1 MYTLNNLVVFWNH
14 YKSQKFFSSVKDHF
28 CTGASEF
35 TSQNYRTMDTTSK
48 GDHEEVKDHVSNGH
62 ADAKRSAPQDSSG
75 EEIKRQKP
83 NVPEGMSK
91 REWKRQM
98 KKQKREETKDEYRQ
112 KKKEKRKQARERR
125 KERIREEGDAN
136 SNADSDEAR
145 NHHQQKRIKYNY
157 EEQKKTGVRIL
168 MDCGFDDLMNER
180 EIVSLSCQIARAYS
194 AQRHCK
200 HHLQLD
206 ITPFNKRLKQRF
218 DEAIPQYNKWSTVNF
233 IEGDSLENALPMDDP
248 ESMKKITYLTADTD
262 NEIEELEAGH
272 TYIIG
277 GIVDKNR
284 HKNLCADKAKELGI
298 NTARLPIGKYI
309 KINGRLVLATSHVF
323 ELCCQWFETN
333 HDWAEAFNAVLPP
346 RKLHAASQTSLAQ
359 PETSEE
365 ATDLS

>member
-1 MYTLNNLVVFWNH
+1 
-14 YKSQKFFSSVKDHF
+14 
-28 CTGASEF
+28 
-35 TSQNYRTMDTTSK
+35 MDTTFK
-48 GDHEEVKDHVSNGH
+48 GDHEEVKDYVSNGG
-62 ADAKRSAPQDSSG
+62 ASAKRHASQDGSG
-75 EEIKRQKP
+75 EDLKRQKP
-83 NVPEGMSK
+83 NIPEGMSK

-112 KKKEKRKQARERR
+112 KKKEKRRQARERR
-125 KERIREEGDAN
+125 KERVREQGDVN
-136 SNADSDEAR
+136 SNAEGDETR
-145 NHHQQKRIKYNY
+145 NLDQKKRTKYHY
-157 EEQKKTGVRIL
+157 EEQKKTGVRIV

-218 DEAIPQYNKWSTVNF
+218 EEAIPQYKKWSTVNF
-233 IEGDSLENALPMDDP
+233 IEGDSLENVLPMDDA
-248 ESMKKITYLTADTD
+248 ESLKKITYLTADTD

-346 RKLHAASQTSLAQ
+346 RKLHKASQTSD
-359 PETSEE
+359 SVGDSKE
-365 ATDLS
+365 AVSLS